1 MRTNSVTHITTVLF
15 LALSTW
21 WLITFS
27 LPANT
32 SGNASG
38 GLDWDWYSALC
49 QGGSKAANPPAS
61 LPVN

>member
-1 MRTNSVTHITTVLF
+1 MRTKSVTHITTVLF
-15 LALSTW
+15 VVLSTW

-32 SGNASG
+32 SGNAPG

-49 QGGSKAANPPAS
+49 PG
-61 LPVN
+61 